1 MKKTKKILLILL
13 TFLIFTFI
21 FNIVTNVYAAPTFS
35 VESLTGTPPSD
46 TSLKNVGNGIVTIL
60 TTIGIVLSVIVLVI
74 LGIIVLVILGIK
86 YMMGSVEERADY
98 KKTMM
103 PYVIGATLVFA
114 ASIIANI
121 IYNIAN
127 NIGA

>member
-1 MKKTKKILLILL
+1 MKKVSKILSLALITIMLICVATNVFAVAGVSDPSTL
-13 TFLIFTFI
+13 TGKDVSGLTK
-21 FNIVTNVYAAPTFS
+21 VTNV
-35 VESLTGTPPSD
+35 
-46 TSLKNVGNGIVTIL
+46 GNQIITIL
-60 TTIGIVLSVIVLVI
+60 TTIGVIASVIVL
-74 LGIIVLVILGIK
+74 IVLGIK
-86 YMMGSVEERADY
+86 YMMGSAEEKAEY

-103 PYVIGATLVFA
+103 PYVIGAALVFS

>member
-74 LGIIVLVILGIK
+74 LGIK

>member
-35 VESLTGTPPSD
+35 VEDLTGTPPSD
-46 TSLKNVGNGIVTIL
+46 ASIKNVGNGIVTIL
-60 TTIGIVLSVIVLVI
+60 TTIGIVLSVIVLI
-74 LGIIVLVILGIK
+74 ILGIK
-86 YMMGSVEERADY
+86 YMMGSVEERAEY

>member
-1 MKKTKKILLILL
+1 MKKLTKIMSVLLIAVMLISVANTVLATTPAEISGTSVSGIEGL
-13 TFLIFTFI
+13 T
-21 FNIVTNVYAAPTFS
+21 
-35 VESLTGTPPSD
+35 
-46 TSLKNVGNGIVTIL
+46 NVGNQIVTIL
-60 TTIGIVLSVIVLVI
+60 TTIGIVLSV
-74 LGIIVLVILGIK
+74 IVLVILGIK

-103 PYVIGATLVFA
+103 PYVIGAALVFS